1 MTSIWT
7 IGHSNQRLDS
17 FLDLLVAHGIEIL
30 ADVRSRP
37 RSRWAHFNK
46 KALSLRIEDSNRT
59 YVWLPGLGGIPEKT
73 ELMLPD
79 GSADFEAIRV
89 SDDYVADLA
98 ELSSLAAERRIA
110 VMCSEGDPLACHR
123 SSVLAPDLV
132 ARGIDVQHIL
142 KDGTL
147 LAHLI

>member
-1 MTSIWT
+1 MTTIWT

-17 FLDLLVAHGIEIL
+17 FLDSLGKHEIQIL

-37 RSRWAHFNK
+37 RSRWAHFNQ
-46 KALSLRIEDSNRT
+46 KALSLSIDGSDRR
-59 YVWLPGLGGIPEKT
+59 YVWLPRLGGIPEQT

-79 GSADFEAIRV
+79 GSADFEAIRA
-89 SDDYVADLA
+89 SGDYLAGLADLI
-98 ELSSLAAERRIA
+98 SLAAESRVA
-110 VMCSEGDPLACHR
+110 VMCSEGDPRACHR
-123 SSVLAPDLV
+123 FSVLAPDLA

-142 KDGTL
+142 RDGSV